1 MLFMED
7 DPTLTDGKIE
17 SELWNA
23 VSGDSTT
30 MESRLAQWAIHYG
43 LRLIERSTKLDML
56 NKAVADY
63 VASEDDCLPV
73 SDNPDAIPE
82 HDSDC
87 LMSEMAYALKI
98 VQSGQF
104 CPECE
109 EWTADHDPQ
118 DH

>member
-1 MLFMED
+1 MHMLLMED
-7 DPTLTDGKIE
+7 DPILTDGKIE
-17 SELWNA
+17 SELWDA
-23 VSGDSTT
+23 VSGDSAT
-30 MESRLAQWAIHYG
+30 MESRLARWANQYG

-63 VASEDDCLPV
+63 VASEDDCPPL
-73 SDNPDAIPE
+73 E

-87 LMSEMAYALKI
+87 SMSELLYALKI